1 MLLEHYSELAET
13 AGVFVHEIKNH
24 LSTLILSMQLLAED
38 FENPQSPRE
47 RRALERITRLQGEFS
62 KVMQIVDVRE
72 KLAVLGS
79 EAVGGGSA
87 DFAKHLRTEQD
98 KWGRLIQQAGI
109 RLE

>member
-47 RRALERITRLQGEFS
+47 RRALERITRLQGENS
-62 KVMQIVDVRE
+62 KLRI
-72 KLAVLGS
+72 
-79 EAVGGGSA
+79 A
-87 DFAKHLRTEQD
+87 DPVTNNPVANP
-98 KWGRLIQQAGI
+98 APP
-109 RLE
+109 